1 MVVVAFTIL
10 PAVDID
16 GVRFSARAGGHTRME
31 DSLPLNLGN
40 GMAVTDT
47 MEDVPKSAIPYRRM
61 FIGLAAGLTLGLLTM
76 VGLALVNRG
85 KVSPKLTP
93 EVFRAAIAKWE
104 SEQPRDYDIE
114 IQVRGNQPA
123 TYFVEVRNGEARLAL
138 RNGKPLTQR
147 RTFSTWS
154 VPGMFATM
162 SRDVDAL
169 ERRATGKADESTPD
183 LNLRAT
189 FDPRYGYPARYRRLQ
204 YQSSVEVEWEVTRF
218 EVIHGERGA

>member
-1 MVVVAFTIL
+1 
-10 PAVDID
+10 
-16 GVRFSARAGGHTRME
+16 
-31 DSLPLNLGN
+31 
-40 GMAVTDT
+40 MAVTGAT
-47 MEDVPKSAIPYRRM
+47 ELPSKSAIPYRRV
-61 FIGLAAGLTLGLLTM
+61 FIGLAAGLLLGLLAM
-76 VGLALVNRG
+76 IGLALVNRG

-93 EVFRAAIAKWE
+93 EAFRAAVDKWE
-104 SEQPRDYDIE
+104 REQPRDYDIE
-114 IQVRGNQPA
+114 IEVRGNQPA
-123 TYFVEVRNGEARLAL
+123 TYFVEVREGQARLAL

-162 SRDVDAL
+162 SRDVGAL
-169 ERRATGKADESTPD
+169 ERRAAGTADESTPD

-218 EVIHGERGA
+218 EIHGERGA

>member
-1 MVVVAFTIL
+1 V
-10 PAVDID
+10 
-16 GVRFSARAGGHTRME
+16 
-31 DSLPLNLGN
+31 
-40 GMAVTDT
+40 
-47 MEDVPKSAIPYRRM
+47 
-61 FIGLAAGLTLGLLTM
+61 AAGLVLGLLAMIGIAIAT
-76 VGLALVNRG
+76 RG
-85 KVSPKLTP
+85 NISPRLTP
-93 EVFRAAIAKWE
+93 EAFQAAMAKWKHE
-104 SEQPRDYDIE
+104 GPQDYNIE

-123 TYFVEVRNGEARLAL
+123 TYYVEVRGGDARLAL

-169 ERRATGKADESTPD
+169 ERRAAGQRDASTPD

-204 YQSSVEVEWEVTRF
+204 YRSSVEVEWEVTRF
-218 EVIHGERGA
+218 EIVPGERGASAP